1 MAAFGTRRTPS
12 VLVPRADE
20 ESCPVHPPRYTTFVL
35 LDDLSSPEAI
45 RLHARLSSDL
55 FTATGKGVDP
65 DAMARLERDGVLYRV
80 IPGVYLGAQHARHPL
95 VEAAAWVM
103 RHPRTVVG
111 LLTAAVNHD
120 LVDAFARGTWL
131 FVPLGCS
138 VPRSRVVQVQVV
150 QTALKFVDPAL
161 DAENGIGTIRVHGI
175 DVRITDPD
183 RTTLD
188 LWRYPRRI
196 SSEHA
201 IEALRRRV
209 RAKGFE
215 MPRFARL
222 ARRLHV
228 WDRVERIVQ
237 GLALR

>member
-1 MAAFGTRRTPS
+1 M
-12 VLVPRADE
+12 
-20 ESCPVHPPRYTTFVL
+20 

-45 RLHARLSSDL
+45 RLYAKASAGL
-55 FTATGKGVDP
+55 FTAEERGVDP
-65 DAMARLERDGVLYRV
+65 NAMARLERDGVLHRV

-95 VEAAAWVM
+95 VEAAAWVR
-103 RHPRTVVG
+103 RHPRAVVG
-111 LLTAAVNHD
+111 LLTAAVHHD

-138 VPRSRVVQVQVV
+138 VPRSRVVQVHVV
-150 QTALKFVDPAL
+150 QTALKYVDPAL
-161 DAENGIGTIRVHGI
+161 DAENGIETLQVHGI
-175 DVRITDPD
+175 DVRVTDPD
-183 RTTLD
+183 RTALD
-188 LWRYPRRI
+188 LWRYPRRV

-209 RAKGFE
+209 RAPEFE

-222 ARRLHV
+222 ARRLDV